1 MIFSFSKLS
10 TKKKGNMCHDLT
22 LFCSKSGVCKFKI
35 GISASSRRPIIS
47 FFLNKVLN
55 LRTDSF
61 SRLRQRCQDRLLRPP
76 PGLSWV
82 SWPAQIWFVS
92 CSHSDGMLHRD
103 WPLIRSADSINYKMS
118 VKYVSVIAIRFTL
131 HYTPQTVC
139 QCDLARTDP
148 DQMPGQGCKR
158 EWEGGEGVIF
168 LCK

>member
-35 GISASSRRPIIS
+35 GVSASSRRPIIS

-118 VKYVSVIAIRFTL
+118 VKCVSVIAIRYTL
-131 HYTPQTVC
+131 HYIIHRRLYVNVTWPGLT
-139 QCDLARTDP
+139 RTRC
-148 DQMPGQGCKR
+148 QGCKR
-158 EWEGGEGVIF
+158 EWEGGRGDIS
-168 LCK
+168 L